1 MLHLTDRFSPA
12 KYNMSHDTYNRCSYI
27 EIHLEQFEPIMSRY
41 GQLAALL
48 QQQIERGVWQ
58 PGERIPSIRQSCKTH
73 NLSPMTV
80 LQAYQLLESR
90 GLILARPQSGYYVKA
105 APSPLRASAP
115 QQAHYSGSVDINDL
129 VFEVLQAS
137 KSRELVPL
145 GMAVADP
152 ALFPHPQLGRALAS
166 CMRRL
171 DPFSTVA
178 DLPPGNEALR
188 RAIAQRYAGDGLA
201 VDPQQ
206 IIITTGAMEALSLG
220 LQVLTEPGDWV
231 VVETPTFYGALQ
243 AIERL
248 KLNAVEIPVIPGV
261 GIDLALLA
269 EALAQRP
276 IKACWLMGNVQHPLG
291 HTMPDGHKQALMA
304 LLNAHEV
311 PLVEDDVYAEL
322 YFGRERPRPIKYWD
336 ARGESLLCSSFSK
349 CLAPGFRVGWV
360 VAGRHAERVQRLQ
373 LMSTLSTN
381 VPSQLA
387 LADMLLN
394 GGVDAHFR
402 RLRHTLAQRQQ
413 QMRAALLHLFP
424 DEVRISAPDGG
435 HFLWLEFDPRLDSRS
450 LHVQALSCGFSLAP
464 GALFSSQGMHNHCL
478 RLNSSHPWSPQQEAA
493 LARLAELIH
502 QQLAVAPAKNNKA
515 P

>member
-1 MLHLTDRFSPA
+1 
-12 KYNMSHDTYNRCSYI
+12 
-27 EIHLEQFEPIMSRY
+27 MSRY
-41 GQLAALL
+41 GQLADQL
-48 QQQIERGVWQ
+48 QQQITSGLWQ

-73 NLSPMTV
+73 GLSPMTV

-105 APSPLRASAP
+105 ASTARRESQP
-115 QQAHYSGSVDINDL
+115 QQARYSGSVDINDL

-152 ALFPHPQLGRALAS
+152 TLFPHPQLGRALGS

-188 RAIAQRYAGDGLA
+188 RAIARRYAGEGMA

-206 IIITTGAMEALSLG
+206 IIITTGAMEALSLS

-231 VVETPTFYGALQ
+231 VVESPTFYGALQ

-248 KLNAVEIPVIPGV
+248 KLKVVEIPVIPGV
-261 GIDLALLA
+261 GIDLALLE

-276 IKACWLMGNVQHPLG
+276 VKACWLMGNVQHPLG
-291 HTMPDGHKQALMA
+291 HTMPDEHKQALMA
-304 LLNAHEV
+304 LLNRHQV

-322 YFGRERPRPIKYWD
+322 YVGRERPRPITHWD
-336 ARGESLLCSSFSK
+336 ARGESLLCGSWTK

-360 VAGRHAERVQRLQ
+360 VAKRHAERIQRLQ

-387 LADMLLN
+387 LADMLRQ

-413 QMRAALLHLFP
+413 QMRAALMHLFP
-424 DEVRISAPDGG
+424 EARISSPDGG
-435 HFLWLEFDPRLDSRS
+435 YFLWLEFDARLDGR
-450 LHVQALSCGFSLAP
+450 ALYASAIAQGVSIAP
-464 GALFSSQGMHNHCL
+464 GALFSSQGQHNHCL
-478 RLNSSHPWSPQQEAA
+478 RLNSSHPWSPQLDAA
-493 LARLAELIH
+493 LNRLADLIARQRETWQSPPDASH
-502 QQLAVAPAKNNKA
+502 DKGP
-515 P
+515 

>member
-1 MLHLTDRFSPA
+1 
-12 KYNMSHDTYNRCSYI
+12 MSLYR
-27 EIHLEQFEPIMSRY
+27 
-41 GQLAALL
+41 QLADRL
-48 QQQIERGVWQ
+48 QHQIDTGIWQ

-73 NLSPMTV
+73 GLSPMTV
-80 LQAYQLLESR
+80 LQAYQLLESQGR
-90 GLILARPQSGYYVKA
+90 ILARPQSGYYVKA
-105 APSPLRASAP
+105 APSRLQHYAP
-115 QQAHYSGSVDINDL
+115 QQTHYSGSVDINDL

-145 GMAVADP
+145 GMSVADP
-152 ALFPHPQLGRALAS
+152 TLFPHPQLGRALAS
-166 CMRRL
+166 CMRKL

-188 RAIAQRYAGDGLA
+188 RAIAQRYASDGLA
-201 VDPQQ
+201 VDPQE
-206 IIITTGAMEALSLG
+206 IIITTGAMEALSLS

-248 KLNAVEIPVIPGV
+248 KLKAVEIPVIPGV
-261 GIDLALLA
+261 GIDLAQLS

-291 HTMPDGHKQALMA
+291 HTMPDEHKRELML
-304 LLNAHEV
+304 LLNTHDVA
-311 PLVEDDVYAEL
+311 LVEDDVYAEV

-336 ARGESLLCSSFSK
+336 TRGQSLLCSSFSK

-360 VAGRHAERVQRLQ
+360 VAGPHAERIQRLQ

-387 LADMLLN
+387 LAEMLRQ

-413 QMRAALLHLFP
+413 QMRAALLRLFP

-435 HFLWLEFDPRLDSRS
+435 YFLWLEFDPRLDSRA
-450 LHVQALSCGFSLAP
+450 LHARALTCGFSLAP
-464 GALFSSQGMHNHCL
+464 GALFSSQGQYNHCL
-478 RLNSSHPWSPQQEAA
+478 RLNSSHPWSEQLGSA
-493 LARLAELIH
+493 LIKLAGLIDATLK
-502 QQLAVAPAKNNKA
+502 QSSSYE
-515 P
+515 

>member
-1 MLHLTDRFSPA
+1 
-12 KYNMSHDTYNRCSYI
+12 MSLYR
-27 EIHLEQFEPIMSRY
+27 
-41 GQLAALL
+41 QLADRL
-48 QQQIERGVWQ
+48 QHQIDTGIWQ

-73 NLSPMTV
+73 GLSPMTV
-80 LQAYQLLESR
+80 LQAYQLLESQGR
-90 GLILARPQSGYYVKA
+90 ILARPQSGYYVKA
-105 APSPLRASAP
+105 APSRLQHYAP
-115 QQAHYSGSVDINDL
+115 QQTHYSGSVDINDL

-145 GMAVADP
+145 GMSVADP
-152 ALFPHPQLGRALAS
+152 TLFPHPQLGRALAS
-166 CMRRL
+166 CMRKL

-188 RAIAQRYAGDGLA
+188 RAIAQRYASDGLA
-201 VDPQQ
+201 VDPQE
-206 IIITTGAMEALSLG
+206 IIITTGAMEALSLS

-261 GIDLALLA
+261 GIDLAQLS

-291 HTMPDGHKQALMA
+291 HTMPDEHKRELML
-304 LLNAHEV
+304 LLNTHDVA
-311 PLVEDDVYAEL
+311 LVEDDVYAEV

-336 ARGESLLCSSFSK
+336 KRGQSLLCSSFSK

-360 VAGRHAERVQRLQ
+360 VAGPHAERIQRLQ

-387 LADMLLN
+387 LAEMLRQ

-413 QMRAALLHLFP
+413 QMRAALLRLFP

-435 HFLWLEFDPRLDSRS
+435 YFLWLEFDPRLDSRA
-450 LHVQALSCGFSLAP
+450 LHARALTCGFSLAP
-464 GALFSSQGMHNHCL
+464 GALFSSQGQYNHCL
-478 RLNSSHPWSPQQEAA
+478 RLNSSHPWSEQLESA
-493 LARLAELIH
+493 LIKLAGLIDATLK
-502 QQLAVAPAKNNKA
+502 QSSSYE
-515 P
+515 

>member
-1 MLHLTDRFSPA
+1 
-12 KYNMSHDTYNRCSYI
+12 
-27 EIHLEQFEPIMSRY
+27 MSRY
-41 GQLAALL
+41 GQLADQL
-48 QQQIERGVWQ
+48 QQQIESGVWRA
-58 PGERIPSIRQSCKTH
+58 GERIPSIRQSCKTH

-90 GLILARPQSGYYVKA
+90 GLVLARPQSGYYVKA
-105 APSPLRASAP
+105 AASPQRISAP
-115 QQAHYSGSVDINDL
+115 RQARYSGSVDINDL

-152 ALFPHPQLGRALAS
+152 ALFPHPQLGRALGS

-178 DLPPGNEALR
+178 DLPPGNEILR
-188 RAIAQRYAGDGLA
+188 RAIARRYADDGLA
-201 VDPQQ
+201 VDPQE
-206 IIITTGAMEALSLG
+206 IIITTGAMEALSLS

-231 VVETPTFYGALQ
+231 VVESPTFYGALQ

-248 KLNAVEIPVIPGV
+248 KLNVVEIPVRPGV

-269 EALAQRP
+269 QALAERP

-291 HTMPDGHKQALMA
+291 HTMPDGHKEALMQ
-304 LLNAHEV
+304 LLNAHRV

-322 YFGRERPRPIKYWD
+322 YFGRERPRPLKCWD
-336 ARGESLLCSSFSK
+336 ARGESLLCGSFSK

-360 VAGRHAERVQRLQ
+360 VAGAHAERIQRLQ
-373 LMSTLSTN
+373 LISTLSTN

-387 LADMLLN
+387 LADMLRQ

-413 QMRAALLHLFP
+413 QMRAALLRLFP
-424 DEVRISAPDGG
+424 EARISAPDGG
-435 HFLWLEFDPRLDSRS
+435 YFLWLEFDHRLDSRA
-450 LHVQALSCGFSLAP
+450 LHTQALACGFSLAP
-464 GALFSSQGMHNHCL
+464 GALFSSQGQHNHCL
-478 RLNSSHPWSPQQEAA
+478 RLNSSHPWSPALEAA
-493 LARLAELIH
+493 LARLAALIH
-502 QQLAVAPAKNNKA
+502 QQLGTDQG
-515 P
+515 

>member
-1 MLHLTDRFSPA
+1 
-12 KYNMSHDTYNRCSYI
+12 
-27 EIHLEQFEPIMSRY
+27 MSRY
-41 GQLAALL
+41 GQLADQL
-48 QQQIERGVWQ
+48 QQQIESGVWRA
-58 PGERIPSIRQSCKTH
+58 GERIPSIRQSCKTH

-90 GLILARPQSGYYVKA
+90 GLVLARPQSGYYVKA
-105 APSPLRASAP
+105 AASPQRIGAP
-115 QQAHYSGSVDINDL
+115 RQARYSGSVDINDL

-152 ALFPHPQLGRALAS
+152 ALFPHPQLGRALGS

-178 DLPPGNEALR
+178 DLPPGNETLR
-188 RAIAQRYAGDGLA
+188 RAIARRYADDGLLA
-201 VDPQQ
+201 APQQ
-206 IIITTGAMEALSLG
+206 IIITTGAMEALSLS

-231 VVETPTFYGALQ
+231 VVESPTFYGALQ

-248 KLNAVEIPVIPGV
+248 KLKAVEIPVRPGV

-269 EALAQRP
+269 QALAERP

-291 HTMPDGHKQALMA
+291 HTMPDGHKQALMQ
-304 LLNAHEV
+304 LLNAHRV

-322 YFGRERPRPIKYWD
+322 YFGRERPRPIKCWD
-336 ARGESLLCSSFSK
+336 ARGESLLCGSFSK

-360 VAGRHAERVQRLQ
+360 VAGAHAERIQRLQ

-387 LADMLLN
+387 LADMLRQ

-413 QMRAALLHLFP
+413 QMRAALLRLFP
-424 DEVRISAPDGG
+424 EARISAPDGG
-435 HFLWLEFDPRLDSRS
+435 YFLWLEFDHRLDSRA
-450 LHVQALSCGFSLAP
+450 LHTQALACGFSLAP
-464 GALFSSQGMHNHCL
+464 GALFSSQGQHNHCL
-478 RLNSSHPWSPQQEAA
+478 RLNSSHPWSPALEAA
-493 LARLAELIH
+493 LARLAKLIH
-502 QQLAVAPAKNNKA
+502 RQLDTGQG
-515 P
+515 

>member
-1 MLHLTDRFSPA
+1 
-12 KYNMSHDTYNRCSYI
+12 
-27 EIHLEQFEPIMSRY
+27 MSRY
-41 GQLAALL
+41 GQLADQL
-48 QQQIERGVWQ
+48 QQQIESGVWRA
-58 PGERIPSIRQSCKTH
+58 GERIPSIRQSCKTH

-90 GLILARPQSGYYVKA
+90 GLVLARPQSGYYVKA
-105 APSPLRASAP
+105 AASPQRISAP
-115 QQAHYSGSVDINDL
+115 RQARYSGSVDINDL

-152 ALFPHPQLGRALAS
+152 ALFPHPQLGRALGS

-178 DLPPGNEALR
+178 DLPPGNEILR
-188 RAIAQRYAGDGLA
+188 RAIARRYADDGLA
-201 VDPQQ
+201 VDPQE
-206 IIITTGAMEALSLG
+206 IIITTGAMEALSLS

-231 VVETPTFYGALQ
+231 VVESPTFYGALQ

-248 KLNAVEIPVIPGV
+248 KLNVVEIPVRPGV

-269 EALAQRP
+269 QALAERP

-291 HTMPDGHKQALMA
+291 HTMPDGHKEALMQ
-304 LLNAHEV
+304 LLNAHRV

-322 YFGRERPRPIKYWD
+322 YFGRERPRPIKCWD
-336 ARGESLLCSSFSK
+336 ARGESLLCGSFSK

-360 VAGRHAERVQRLQ
+360 VAGAHAERIQRLQ
-373 LMSTLSTN
+373 LISTLSTN

-387 LADMLLN
+387 LADMLRQ

-413 QMRAALLHLFP
+413 QMRAALLRLFP
-424 DEVRISAPDGG
+424 EARISAPDGG
-435 HFLWLEFDPRLDSRS
+435 YFLWLEFDHRLDSRA
-450 LHVQALSCGFSLAP
+450 LHTQALACGFSLAP
-464 GALFSSQGMHNHCL
+464 GALFSSQGQHNHCL
-478 RLNSSHPWSPQQEAA
+478 RLNSSHPWSPALAAA
-493 LARLAELIH
+493 LARLAALIH
-502 QQLAVAPAKNNKA
+502 QQLGTGQG
-515 P
+515 

>member
-1 MLHLTDRFSPA
+1 
-12 KYNMSHDTYNRCSYI
+12 
-27 EIHLEQFEPIMSRY
+27 
-41 GQLAALL
+41 
-48 QQQIERGVWQ
+48 
-58 PGERIPSIRQSCKTH
+58 
-73 NLSPMTV
+73 
-80 LQAYQLLESR
+80 
-90 GLILARPQSGYYVKA
+90 
-105 APSPLRASAP
+105 
-115 QQAHYSGSVDINDL
+115 
-129 VFEVLQAS
+129 
-137 KSRELVPL
+137 
-145 GMAVADP
+145 
-152 ALFPHPQLGRALAS
+152 PHPQLGRALAS
-166 CMRRL
+166 SMRRL

-188 RAIAQRYAGDGLA
+188 RAIAQRYAGEGLA

-206 IIITTGAMEALSLG
+206 IIITTGAMEALSLS

-231 VVETPTFYGALQ
+231 VVESPTFYGALQ

-261 GIDLALLA
+261 GIDLALLE

-291 HTMPDGHKQALMA
+291 HTMPDDHKQALMA
-304 LLNAHEV
+304 QLNRRGVA
-311 PLVEDDVYAEL
+311 LVEDDVYAEV

-336 ARGESLLCSSFSK
+336 TSGDSLLCSSFSK

-387 LADMLLN
+387 LAEMLRQ

-413 QMRAALLHLFP
+413 QMRAALLRLLP
-424 DEVRISAPDGG
+424 GEVSISSPDGG
-435 HFLWLEFDPRLDSRS
+435 YFLWLEFDPRLDSRA
-450 LHVQALSCGFSLAP
+450 LHAQALASGFSLAP
-464 GALFSSQGMHNHCL
+464 GALFSSKGLHNHCL
-478 RLNSSHPWSPQQEAA
+478 RLNSSHPWSEQLEAA
-493 LARLAELIH
+493 LIRLAELIH
-502 QQLAVAPAKNNKA
+502 QQLDSAPAKDQKA

>member
-1 MLHLTDRFSPA
+1 
-12 KYNMSHDTYNRCSYI
+12 MSLYR
-27 EIHLEQFEPIMSRY
+27 
-41 GQLAALL
+41 QLADRL
-48 QQQIERGVWQ
+48 QHQIDTGIWQ

-73 NLSPMTV
+73 GLSPMTV
-80 LQAYQLLESR
+80 LQAYQLLESQGR
-90 GLILARPQSGYYVKA
+90 ILARPQSGYYVKA
-105 APSPLRASAP
+105 APSRLQHYAP
-115 QQAHYSGSVDINDL
+115 QQTHYSGSVDINDL

-137 KSRELVPL
+137 KSRALVPL
-145 GMAVADP
+145 GMSVADP
-152 ALFPHPQLGRALAS
+152 TLFPHPQLGRALAS
-166 CMRRL
+166 CMRKL

-188 RAIAQRYAGDGLA
+188 RAIAQRYASDGLA
-201 VDPQQ
+201 VDPQE
-206 IIITTGAMEALSLG
+206 IIITTGAMEALSLS

-248 KLNAVEIPVIPGV
+248 KLKAVEIPVIPGV

-291 HTMPDGHKQALMA
+291 HTMPDEHKRELML
-304 LLNAHEV
+304 LLNTHDVA
-311 PLVEDDVYAEL
+311 LVEDDVYAEV
-322 YFGRERPRPIKYWD
+322 YFGRERPKPIKYWD
-336 ARGESLLCSSFSK
+336 TRGQSLLCSSFSK

-360 VAGRHAERVQRLQ
+360 VAGPHAERIQRLQ

-387 LADMLLN
+387 LAEMLRQ

-413 QMRAALLHLFP
+413 QMRAALLRLFP

-435 HFLWLEFDPRLDSRS
+435 YFLWLEFDPRLDSRA
-450 LHVQALSCGFSLAP
+450 LHARALTCGFSLAP
-464 GALFSSQGMHNHCL
+464 GALFSSQGQYNHCL
-478 RLNSSHPWSPQQEAA
+478 RLNSSHPWSEQLESA
-493 LARLAELIH
+493 LIKLAGLIDATLK
-502 QQLAVAPAKNNKA
+502 QSSSYE
-515 P
+515 

>member
-1 MLHLTDRFSPA
+1 
-12 KYNMSHDTYNRCSYI
+12 
-27 EIHLEQFEPIMSRY
+27 MSRY
-41 GQLAALL
+41 GQLADQL
-48 QQQIERGVWQ
+48 QQQIESGVWRA
-58 PGERIPSIRQSCKTH
+58 GERIPSIRQSCKTH

-90 GLILARPQSGYYVKA
+90 GLVLARPQSGYYVKA
-105 APSPLRASAP
+105 AASPQRISAP
-115 QQAHYSGSVDINDL
+115 RQARYSGSVDINDL

-152 ALFPHPQLGRALAS
+152 ALFPHPQLGRALGS

-178 DLPPGNEALR
+178 DLPPGNEILR
-188 RAIAQRYAGDGLA
+188 RAIARRYADDGLA
-201 VDPQQ
+201 VDPQE
-206 IIITTGAMEALSLG
+206 IIITTGAMEALSLS

-231 VVETPTFYGALQ
+231 VVESPTFYGALQ

-248 KLNAVEIPVIPGV
+248 KLNVVEIPVRPGV

-269 EALAQRP
+269 QALAERP

-291 HTMPDGHKQALMA
+291 HTMPDGHKQALMQ
-304 LLNAHEV
+304 LLNAHRV

-322 YFGRERPRPIKYWD
+322 YFGRERPRPLKCWD
-336 ARGESLLCSSFSK
+336 ARGESLLCGSFSK

-360 VAGRHAERVQRLQ
+360 VAGAHAERIQRLQ
-373 LMSTLSTN
+373 LISTLSTN

-387 LADMLLN
+387 LADMLRQ

-413 QMRAALLHLFP
+413 QMRAALLRLFP
-424 DEVRISAPDGG
+424 EARISAPDGG
-435 HFLWLEFDPRLDSRS
+435 YFLWLEFDHRLDSRA
-450 LHVQALSCGFSLAP
+450 LHTQALACGFSLAP
-464 GALFSSQGMHNHCL
+464 GALFSSQGQHNHCL
-478 RLNSSHPWSPQQEAA
+478 RLNSSHPWSPALEAA
-493 LARLAELIH
+493 LARLAALIH
-502 QQLAVAPAKNNKA
+502 QQLGTGQG
-515 P
+515 

>member
-1 MLHLTDRFSPA
+1 
-12 KYNMSHDTYNRCSYI
+12 MSLYR
-27 EIHLEQFEPIMSRY
+27 
-41 GQLAALL
+41 QLADRL
-48 QQQIERGVWQ
+48 QQQIEAGVWQ

-73 NLSPMTV
+73 GLSPMTV
-80 LQAYQLLESR
+80 LQAYQLLESQGR
-90 GLILARPQSGYYVKA
+90 ILARPQSGYYVKA
-105 APSPLRASAP
+105 APSRPAASLP

-137 KSRELVPL
+137 KSRGLVPL
-145 GMAVADP
+145 GMSVADP
-152 ALFPHPQLGRALAS
+152 TLFPHPQLGRALAS

-188 RAIAQRYAGDGLA
+188 RAIAQRYASEGLA

-206 IIITTGAMEALSLG
+206 IIITTGAMEALSLS

-231 VVETPTFYGALQ
+231 VVESPTFYGALQ

-261 GIDLALLA
+261 GIDLALLE

-291 HTMPDGHKQALMA
+291 HTMPDEHKQALMA
-304 LLNAHEV
+304 LLNRRGVA
-311 PLVEDDVYAEL
+311 LVEDDVYAEV

-336 ARGESLLCSSFSK
+336 TQGESLLCSSFSK

-387 LADMLLN
+387 LAEMLRQ

-413 QMRAALLHLFP
+413 QMRAALLRLLP
-424 DEVRISAPDGG
+424 GEVSISSPDGG
-435 HFLWLEFDPRLDSRS
+435 YFLWLEFDPRLDSRA
-450 LHVQALSCGFSLAP
+450 LHARALASGFSLAP
-464 GALFSSQGMHNHCL
+464 GSLFSSKGLHNHCL
-478 RLNSSHPWSPQQEAA
+478 RLNSSHPWSEQLEAA
-493 LARLAELIH
+493 LTRLAELIH
-502 QQLAVAPAKNNKA
+502 QQLDTAPVKDQKA

>member
-1 MLHLTDRFSPA
+1 
-12 KYNMSHDTYNRCSYI
+12 
-27 EIHLEQFEPIMSRY
+27 MSRY
-41 GQLAALL
+41 GQLADQL
-48 QQQIERGVWQ
+48 QQQITSGLWQ

-73 NLSPMTV
+73 GLSPMTV

-90 GLILARPQSGYYVKA
+90 GLILARPQSGYYIKA
-105 APSPLRASAP
+105 ASTVRRESQP
-115 QQAHYSGSVDINDL
+115 QQARYSGSVDINDL

-152 ALFPHPQLGRALAS
+152 TLFPHPQLGRALGS

-188 RAIAQRYAGDGLA
+188 RAIARRYAGEGMA

-206 IIITTGAMEALSLG
+206 IIITTGAMEALSLS

-231 VVETPTFYGALQ
+231 VVESPTFYGALQ

-248 KLNAVEIPVIPGV
+248 KLKVVEIPVIPGV
-261 GIDLALLA
+261 GIDLALLE

-276 IKACWLMGNVQHPLG
+276 VKACWLMGNVQHPLG
-291 HTMPDGHKQALMA
+291 HTMPDEHKQALMG
-304 LLNAHEV
+304 LLNRHQV

-322 YFGRERPRPIKYWD
+322 YVGRERPRPITHWD
-336 ARGESLLCSSFSK
+336 ARGESLLCGSWTK

-360 VAGRHAERVQRLQ
+360 VAKRHAERIQRLQ

-387 LADMLLN
+387 LADMLRQ

-413 QMRAALLHLFP
+413 QMRAALMRLFP
-424 DEVRISAPDGG
+424 EARISNPDGG
-435 HFLWLEFDPRLDSRS
+435 YFLWLEFDARLDGR
-450 LHVQALSCGFSLAP
+450 ALYASAIEQGVSIAP
-464 GALFSSQGMHNHCL
+464 GALFSSQGQHNHCL
-478 RLNSSHPWSPQQEAA
+478 RLNSSHPWSPQLDAA
-493 LARLAELIH
+493 LNRLAGLIARQRETWQSPPDASH
-502 QQLAVAPAKNNKA
+502 DKGP
-515 P
+515 

>member
-1 MLHLTDRFSPA
+1 
-12 KYNMSHDTYNRCSYI
+12 MSLYR
-27 EIHLEQFEPIMSRY
+27 
-41 GQLAALL
+41 QLADHL
-48 QQQIERGVWQ
+48 QHQIDTGIWQ

-73 NLSPMTV
+73 GLSPMTV
-80 LQAYQLLESR
+80 LQAYQLLESQGR
-90 GLILARPQSGYYVKA
+90 ILARPQSGYYVKA
-105 APSPLRASAP
+105 APSRLQHYAP
-115 QQAHYSGSVDINDL
+115 QQTHYSGSVDINDL

-145 GMAVADP
+145 GMSVADP
-152 ALFPHPQLGRALAS
+152 TLFPHPQLGRALAS
-166 CMRRL
+166 CMRKL

-188 RAIAQRYAGDGLA
+188 RAIAQRYASDGLA
-201 VDPQQ
+201 VDPQE
-206 IIITTGAMEALSLG
+206 IIITTGAMEALSLS

-248 KLNAVEIPVIPGV
+248 KLKAVEIPVIPGV
-261 GIDLALLA
+261 GIDLAQLS

-291 HTMPDGHKQALMA
+291 HTMPDEHKRELML
-304 LLNAHEV
+304 LLNTHDVA
-311 PLVEDDVYAEL
+311 LVEDDVYAEA
-322 YFGRERPRPIKYWD
+322 YFGRERPKPIKYWD
-336 ARGESLLCSSFSK
+336 TRGQSLLCSSFSK

-360 VAGRHAERVQRLQ
+360 VAGPHAERIQRLQ

-387 LADMLLN
+387 LAEMLRQ

-413 QMRAALLHLFP
+413 QMRAALLRLFP

-435 HFLWLEFDPRLDSRS
+435 YFLWLEFDPRLDSRA
-450 LHVQALSCGFSLAP
+450 LHARALTCGFSLAP
-464 GALFSSQGMHNHCL
+464 GALFSSQGQYNHCL
-478 RLNSSHPWSPQQEAA
+478 RLNSSHPWSEQLESA
-493 LARLAELIH
+493 LIKLAGLIDATLK
-502 QQLAVAPAKNNKA
+502 QSSSYE
-515 P
+515 

>member
-1 MLHLTDRFSPA
+1 MTPITDA
-12 KYNMSHDTYNRCSYI
+12 VIVNYTYNS
-27 EIHLEQFEPIMSRY
+27 FEYPMSLY
-41 GQLAALL
+41 GQLADQL
-48 QQQIERGVWQ
+48 QQQIASGVWQ
-58 PGERIPSIRQSCKTH
+58 AGERIPSIRQSCKIH
-73 NLSPMTV
+73 HLSPMTV

-105 APSPLRASAP
+105 APSPLRASAQ
-115 QQAHYSGSVDINDL
+115 QQAHYTGSVDINDL

-145 GMAVADP
+145 GMSVADP
-152 ALFPHPQLGRALAS
+152 TLFPHPQLGRALAS
-166 CMRRL
+166 CMRKL

-188 RAIAQRYAGDGLA
+188 RAIAQRYASDGLA
-201 VDPQQ
+201 VSPQE
-206 IIITTGAMEALSLG
+206 IIITTGAMEALSLS

-231 VVETPTFYGALQ
+231 VVESPTFYGALQ

-291 HTMPDGHKQALMA
+291 HTMPDDHKQALMQ
-304 LLNAHEV
+304 LLSQHEV
-311 PLVEDDVYAEL
+311 PLVEDDVYADL
-322 YFGRERPRPIKYWD
+322 YFGRERPKPLKCWD
-336 ARGESLLCSSFSK
+336 VRGDSLLCSSFSK

-360 VAGRHAERVQRLQ
+360 VAGPHAERIQRLQ

-387 LADMLLN
+387 LAEMLRQ

-413 QMRAALLHLFP
+413 QMRAALLRLFP

-435 HFLWLEFDPRLDSRS
+435 YFLWLEFDTRLDSRA
-450 LHVQALSCGFSLAP
+450 LHARALTCGFSLAP
-464 GALFSSQGMHNHCL
+464 GALFSSQGQYNHCL
-478 RLNSSHPWSPQQEAA
+478 RLNSSHPWSEQLESA
-493 LARLAELIH
+493 LIKLAGLIDVTLK
-502 QQLAVAPAKNNKA
+502 QSSSYE
-515 P
+515 

>member
-1 MLHLTDRFSPA
+1 
-12 KYNMSHDTYNRCSYI
+12 
-27 EIHLEQFEPIMSRY
+27 MSRY
-41 GQLAALL
+41 GQLADQL
-48 QQQIERGVWQ
+48 QQQIESGVWRA
-58 PGERIPSIRQSCKTH
+58 GERIPSIRQSCKTH

-90 GLILARPQSGYYVKA
+90 GLVLARPQSGYYVKA
-105 APSPLRASAP
+105 AASPQRIGAP
-115 QQAHYSGSVDINDL
+115 QQARYSGSVDINDL

-152 ALFPHPQLGRALAS
+152 ALFPHPQLGRALGS

-178 DLPPGNEALR
+178 DLPPGNETLR
-188 RAIAQRYAGDGLA
+188 RAIARRYADDGLA
-201 VDPQQ
+201 VDPQE

-231 VVETPTFYGALQ
+231 VVESPTFYGALQ

-248 KLNAVEIPVIPGV
+248 QLKAVEIPVLPGV

-269 EALAQRP
+269 QALAERP

-291 HTMPDGHKQALMA
+291 HTMPDGHKEALMQ
-304 LLNAHEV
+304 LLNAHGV
-311 PLVEDDVYAEL
+311 ALVEDDVYAEL
-322 YFGRERPRPIKYWD
+322 YFGRERPRPIKCWD
-336 ARGESLLCSSFSK
+336 ARGQSLLCGSFSK

-360 VAGRHAERVQRLQ
+360 VAGPHAERIQRLQ
-373 LMSTLSTN
+373 LISTLSTN

-387 LADMLLN
+387 LADMLRQ

-402 RLRHTLAQRQQ
+402 RLRHSLAQRQQ

-424 DEVRISAPDGG
+424 EEVRISAPDGG
-435 HFLWLEFDPRLDSRS
+435 YFLWLEFDPRLDGRA
-450 LHVQALSCGFSLAP
+450 LHTQALACGFSLAP
-464 GALFSSQGMHNHCL
+464 GALFSSQGQHNHCL
-478 RLNSSHPWSPQQEAA
+478 RLNSSHPWSPALEAA

-502 QQLAVAPAKNNKA
+502 RQLDTGQG
-515 P
+515 

>member
-1 MLHLTDRFSPA
+1 
-12 KYNMSHDTYNRCSYI
+12 
-27 EIHLEQFEPIMSRY
+27 MSRY
-41 GQLAALL
+41 GQLADQL
-48 QQQIERGVWQ
+48 QQQIESGVWQ
-58 PGERIPSIRQSCKTH
+58 AGERIPSIRQSCKTH

-90 GLILARPQSGYYVKA
+90 GLVLARPQSGYYVKA
-105 APSPLRASAP
+105 AASPQRISAP
-115 QQAHYSGSVDINDL
+115 RQARYSGSVDINDL

-178 DLPPGNEALR
+178 DLPPGNEILR
-188 RAIAQRYAGDGLA
+188 RAIARRYADDGLA
-201 VDPQQ
+201 VDPQE
-206 IIITTGAMEALSLG
+206 IIITTGAMEALSLS

-231 VVETPTFYGALQ
+231 VVESPTFYGALQ

-248 KLNAVEIPVIPGV
+248 KLNVVEIPVRPGV

-269 EALAQRP
+269 QALAERP

-291 HTMPDGHKQALMA
+291 HTMRDGHKEALMQ
-304 LLNAHEV
+304 LLNAHRV

-322 YFGRERPRPIKYWD
+322 YFGRERPRPIKCWD
-336 ARGESLLCSSFSK
+336 ARGESLLCGSFSK

-360 VAGRHAERVQRLQ
+360 VAGAHAERIQRLQ
-373 LMSTLSTN
+373 LISTLSTN

-387 LADMLLN
+387 LADMLRQ

-413 QMRAALLHLFP
+413 QMQAALLRLFP
-424 DEVRISAPDGG
+424 EARISAPDGG
-435 HFLWLEFDPRLDSRS
+435 YFLWLEFDPRLDSRA
-450 LHVQALSCGFSLAP
+450 LHTQALACGFSLAP
-464 GALFSSQGMHNHCL
+464 GALFSSQGQHNHCL
-478 RLNSSHPWSPQQEAA
+478 RLNSSHPWSPAQEAA
-493 LARLAELIH
+493 LARLAALIH
-502 QQLAVAPAKNNKA
+502 QQLGTGQG
-515 P
+515 

>member
-1 MLHLTDRFSPA
+1 
-12 KYNMSHDTYNRCSYI
+12 
-27 EIHLEQFEPIMSRY
+27 MSRY
-41 GQLAALL
+41 GQLADQL
-48 QQQIERGVWQ
+48 QQQIESGVWRA
-58 PGERIPSIRQSCKTH
+58 GERIPSIRQSCKTH

-90 GLILARPQSGYYVKA
+90 GLVLARPQSGYYVKA
-105 APSPLRASAP
+105 AASPQRISAP
-115 QQAHYSGSVDINDL
+115 RQARYSGSVDINDL

-152 ALFPHPQLGRALAS
+152 ALFPHPQLGRALGS

-178 DLPPGNEALR
+178 DLPPGNEILR
-188 RAIAQRYAGDGLA
+188 RAIARRYADDGLA
-201 VDPQQ
+201 VDPQE
-206 IIITTGAMEALSLG
+206 IIITTGAMEALSLS

-231 VVETPTFYGALQ
+231 VVESPTFYGALQ

-248 KLNAVEIPVIPGV
+248 KLNVVEIPVRPGV

-269 EALAQRP
+269 QALAERP

-291 HTMPDGHKQALMA
+291 HTMPDGHKEALMQ
-304 LLNAHEV
+304 LLNAHRV

-322 YFGRERPRPIKYWD
+322 YFGRERPRPIKCWD
-336 ARGESLLCSSFSK
+336 ARGENLLCGSFSK

-360 VAGRHAERVQRLQ
+360 VAGAHAERIQRLQ
-373 LMSTLSTN
+373 LISTLSTN

-387 LADMLLN
+387 LADMLRQ

-413 QMRAALLHLFP
+413 QMRAALLRLFP
-424 DEVRISAPDGG
+424 EARISAPDGG
-435 HFLWLEFDPRLDSRS
+435 YFLWLEFDHRLDSRA
-450 LHVQALSCGFSLAP
+450 LHTQALACGFSLAP
-464 GALFSSQGMHNHCL
+464 GALFSSQGQHNHCL
-478 RLNSSHPWSPQQEAA
+478 RLNSSHPWSPAQEAA
-493 LARLAELIH
+493 LARLAALIH
-502 QQLAVAPAKNNKA
+502 QQLGTDQG
-515 P
+515 

>member
-1 MLHLTDRFSPA
+1 
-12 KYNMSHDTYNRCSYI
+12 
-27 EIHLEQFEPIMSRY
+27 MSRY
-41 GQLAALL
+41 GQLADQL
-48 QQQIERGVWQ
+48 QQQIESGVWRA
-58 PGERIPSIRQSCKTH
+58 GERIPSIRQSCKTH

-90 GLILARPQSGYYVKA
+90 GLVLARPQSGYYVKA
-105 APSPLRASAP
+105 AASPQRISAP
-115 QQAHYSGSVDINDL
+115 RQARYSGSVDINDL

-152 ALFPHPQLGRALAS
+152 ALFPHPQLGRALGS

-178 DLPPGNEALR
+178 DLPPGNEILR
-188 RAIAQRYAGDGLA
+188 RAIARRYADDGLA
-201 VDPQQ
+201 VDPQE
-206 IIITTGAMEALSLG
+206 IIITTGAMEALSLS

-231 VVETPTFYGALQ
+231 VVESPTFYGALQ

-248 KLNAVEIPVIPGV
+248 KLNVVEIPVRPGV

-269 EALAQRP
+269 QALAERP

-291 HTMPDGHKQALMA
+291 HTMPDGHKQALMQ
-304 LLNAHEV
+304 LLNAHRV

-322 YFGRERPRPIKYWD
+322 YFGRERPRPLKCWD
-336 ARGESLLCSSFSK
+336 ARGESLLCGSFSK

-360 VAGRHAERVQRLQ
+360 VAGAHAERIQRLQ
-373 LMSTLSTN
+373 LISTLSTN

-387 LADMLLN
+387 LADMLRQ

-402 RLRHTLAQRQQ
+402 RLRHSLAQRQQ
-413 QMRAALLHLFP
+413 QMRAALLRLFP
-424 DEVRISAPDGG
+424 EEVRISAPDGG
-435 HFLWLEFDPRLDSRS
+435 YFLWLEFAPHLDGRT
-450 LHVQALSCGFSLAP
+450 LHTQALACGFSLAP
-464 GALFSSQGMHNHCL
+464 GALFSSQGQHNHCL
-478 RLNSSHPWSPQQEAA
+478 RLNSSHPWSPALEAA

-502 QQLAVAPAKNNKA
+502 RQLGTGQG
-515 P
+515 

>member
-1 MLHLTDRFSPA
+1 
-12 KYNMSHDTYNRCSYI
+12 
-27 EIHLEQFEPIMSRY
+27 MSRY
-41 GQLAALL
+41 GQLADQL
-48 QQQIERGVWQ
+48 QQQITSGLWQ

-73 NLSPMTV
+73 GLSPMTV

-105 APSPLRASAP
+105 ASTARRESQP
-115 QQAHYSGSVDINDL
+115 QQARYSGSVDINDL

-152 ALFPHPQLGRALAS
+152 TLFPHPQLGRALGS

-188 RAIAQRYAGDGLA
+188 RAIARRYAGEGMA

-206 IIITTGAMEALSLG
+206 IIITTGAMEALSLS

-231 VVETPTFYGALQ
+231 VVESPTFYGALQ

-248 KLNAVEIPVIPGV
+248 KLKVVEIPVIPGV
-261 GIDLALLA
+261 GIDLALLE

-276 IKACWLMGNVQHPLG
+276 VKACWLMGNVHHPLG
-291 HTMPDGHKQALMA
+291 HTMPDEHKQALMG
-304 LLNAHEV
+304 LLNRHQV

-322 YFGRERPRPIKYWD
+322 YVGRERPRPITHWD
-336 ARGESLLCSSFSK
+336 ARGESLLCGSWTK

-360 VAGRHAERVQRLQ
+360 VAKRHAERIQRLQ

-387 LADMLLN
+387 LADMLRQ

-413 QMRAALLHLFP
+413 QMRAALMRLFP
-424 DEVRISAPDGG
+424 EARISSPDGG
-435 HFLWLEFDPRLDSRS
+435 YFLWLEFDARLDGR
-450 LHVQALSCGFSLAP
+450 ALYASAIEQGVSIAP
-464 GALFSSQGMHNHCL
+464 GALFSSQGQHNHCL
-478 RLNSSHPWSPQQEAA
+478 RLNSSHPWSPQLDAA
-493 LARLAELIH
+493 LNRLAGLIARQRETWQSPPDASH
-502 QQLAVAPAKNNKA
+502 DKGP
-515 P
+515 

>member
-1 MLHLTDRFSPA
+1 
-12 KYNMSHDTYNRCSYI
+12 
-27 EIHLEQFEPIMSRY
+27 MSRY
-41 GQLAALL
+41 GQLADQL
-48 QQQIERGVWQ
+48 QQQIESGVWRA
-58 PGERIPSIRQSCKTH
+58 GERIPSIRQSCKTH

-90 GLILARPQSGYYVKA
+90 GLVLARPQSGYYVKA
-105 APSPLRASAP
+105 AASPQRISAP
-115 QQAHYSGSVDINDL
+115 RQARYSGSVDINDL

-152 ALFPHPQLGRALAS
+152 ALFPHPQLGRALGS

-178 DLPPGNEALR
+178 DLPPGNEILR
-188 RAIAQRYAGDGLA
+188 RAIARRYADDGLA
-201 VDPQQ
+201 VDPQE
-206 IIITTGAMEALSLG
+206 IIITTGAMEALSLS

-231 VVETPTFYGALQ
+231 VVESPTFYGALQ

-248 KLNAVEIPVIPGV
+248 KLNVVEIPVRPGV

-269 EALAQRP
+269 QALAERP
-276 IKACWLMGNVQHPLG
+276 IKACWMMGNVQHPLG
-291 HTMPDGHKQALMA
+291 HTMPDGHKQALMQ
-304 LLNAHEV
+304 LLNAHRV

-322 YFGRERPRPIKYWD
+322 YFGRERPRPLKCWD
-336 ARGESLLCSSFSK
+336 ARGESLLCGSFSK

-360 VAGRHAERVQRLQ
+360 VAGAHAERIQRLQ
-373 LMSTLSTN
+373 LISTLSTN

-387 LADMLLN
+387 LADMLRQ

-413 QMRAALLHLFP
+413 QMRAALLRLFP
-424 DEVRISAPDGG
+424 EARISAPDGG
-435 HFLWLEFDPRLDSRS
+435 YFLWLEFDHRLDSRA
-450 LHVQALSCGFSLAP
+450 LHTQALACGFSLAP
-464 GALFSSQGMHNHCL
+464 GALFSSQGQHNHCL
-478 RLNSSHPWSPQQEAA
+478 RLNSSHPWSPALEAA

-502 QQLAVAPAKNNKA
+502 QQLGTGQG
-515 P
+515 

>member
-1 MLHLTDRFSPA
+1 
-12 KYNMSHDTYNRCSYI
+12 
-27 EIHLEQFEPIMSRY
+27 MSRY
-41 GQLAALL
+41 GQLADQL
-48 QQQIERGVWQ
+48 QQQIESGVWRA
-58 PGERIPSIRQSCKTH
+58 GERIPSIRQSCKTH

-90 GLILARPQSGYYVKA
+90 GLVLARPQSGYYVKA
-105 APSPLRASAP
+105 AASPQRISAP
-115 QQAHYSGSVDINDL
+115 RQARYSGSVDINDL

-152 ALFPHPQLGRALAS
+152 ALFPHPQLGRALGS

-178 DLPPGNEALR
+178 DLPPGNEILR
-188 RAIAQRYAGDGLA
+188 RAIARRYADDGLA
-201 VDPQQ
+201 VDPQE
-206 IIITTGAMEALSLG
+206 IIITTGAMEALSLS

-231 VVETPTFYGALQ
+231 VVESPTFYGALQ

-248 KLNAVEIPVIPGV
+248 KLNVVEIPVRPGV

-269 EALAQRP
+269 QALAERP

-291 HTMPDGHKQALMA
+291 HTMPDGHKQALMQ
-304 LLNAHEV
+304 LLNAHRV

-322 YFGRERPRPIKYWD
+322 YFGRERPRPLKCWD
-336 ARGESLLCSSFSK
+336 ARGESLLCGSFSK

-360 VAGRHAERVQRLQ
+360 VAGAHAERIQRLQ
-373 LMSTLSTN
+373 LISTLSTN

-387 LADMLLN
+387 LADMLRQ

-413 QMRAALLHLFP
+413 QMRAALLRLFP
-424 DEVRISAPDGG
+424 EARISAPDGG
-435 HFLWLEFDPRLDSRS
+435 YFLWLEFDHRLDSRA
-450 LHVQALSCGFSLAP
+450 LHTQALACGFSLAP
-464 GALFSSQGMHNHCL
+464 GALFSSQGQHNHCL
-478 RLNSSHPWSPQQEAA
+478 RLNSSHPWSPALEAA

-502 QQLAVAPAKNNKA
+502 QQLGTGQG
-515 P
+515 

>member
-1 MLHLTDRFSPA
+1 
-12 KYNMSHDTYNRCSYI
+12 
-27 EIHLEQFEPIMSRY
+27 MSRY
-41 GQLAALL
+41 GQLADQL
-48 QQQIERGVWQ
+48 QQQIESGVWRA
-58 PGERIPSIRQSCKTH
+58 GERIPSIRQSCKTH

-90 GLILARPQSGYYVKA
+90 GLVLARPQSGYYVKA
-105 APSPLRASAP
+105 AASPQRISAP
-115 QQAHYSGSVDINDL
+115 RQARYSGSVDINDL

-152 ALFPHPQLGRALAS
+152 ALFPHPQLGRALGS

-178 DLPPGNEALR
+178 DLPPGNEILR
-188 RAIAQRYAGDGLA
+188 RAIARRYADDGLA
-201 VDPQQ
+201 VDPQE
-206 IIITTGAMEALSLG
+206 IIITTGAMEALSLS

-231 VVETPTFYGALQ
+231 VVESPTFYGALQ

-248 KLNAVEIPVIPGV
+248 KLNVVEIPVRPGV

-269 EALAQRP
+269 QALAERP

-291 HTMPDGHKQALMA
+291 HTMPDGHKQALMQ
-304 LLNAHEV
+304 LLNAHRV

-322 YFGRERPRPIKYWD
+322 YFGRERPRPLKCWD
-336 ARGESLLCSSFSK
+336 ARGESLLCGSFSK

-360 VAGRHAERVQRLQ
+360 VAGAHAERIQRLQ
-373 LMSTLSTN
+373 LISTLSTN

-387 LADMLLN
+387 LADMLRQ

-413 QMRAALLHLFP
+413 QMRAALLRLFP
-424 DEVRISAPDGG
+424 EARISAPDGG
-435 HFLWLEFDPRLDSRS
+435 YFLWLEFDHRLDSRA
-450 LHVQALSCGFSLAP
+450 LHTQALACGFSLAP
-464 GALFSSQGMHNHCL
+464 GALFSSQGQHNHYL
-478 RLNSSHPWSPQQEAA
+478 RLNSSHPWSPALEAA

-502 QQLAVAPAKNNKA
+502 RQLGTGQG
-515 P
+515 